1 MMPAMRPALF
11 VLALAACGDATPA
24 IIDARIVDGAT
35 GDGGVGDD
43 AAVIDGPVV
52 SPDAPVVVADAAVVD
67 GPVVSPDAPVV
78 VADAAVADGPVVS
91 PDAAAIDGPVVS
103 PDAAAPDAPT
113 VAPDAAVPEFFGP
126 TPYLSPGDRPFTVAA
141 AQFEDFEDGALNTLG
156 VTASTFS
163 IASSFGPGL
172 IDSVDLDDGTLDGT
186 CQPGCDDLWANGSVT
201 FTFDAAALGGLP
213 THVGLV
219 WTDGGPGSTVTLEAF
234 DAAGTSLGTRAG
246 TGFADG
252 AFTGGTAE
260 DRFFGVRWAGG
271 VRQVRLSN
279 TSGGIEVDHL
289 YYGR

>member
-67 GPVVSPDAPVV
+67 GPVVSPDA
-78 VADAAVADGPVVS
+78 
-91 PDAAAIDGPVVS
+91 PVVS

-172 IDSVDLDDGTLDGT
+172 IDSVDVDDGTLDGT

>member
-52 SPDAPVVVADAAVVD
+52 SPDAPVVVADAAV
-67 GPVVSPDAPVV
+67 
-78 VADAAVADGPVVS
+78 ADGPVVS

-103 PDAAAPDAPT
+103 PDAAAPDGPT
-113 VAPDAAVPEFFGP
+113 IVPDAAVPEFFGP

-172 IDSVDLDDGTLDGT
+172 IDSVDVDDGTLDGT

-234 DAAGTSLGTRAG
+234 DDAGTSLGTRAG